1 MNAWISI
8 AKIQLTSL
16 QFIRCP
22 GDHARARL
30 KARGEKVPGG
40 SLGVTGVTLGVEI
53 WLLPICWTHIQGEIH
68 GVIMDV
74 YDSSYFIAF
83 VFIG

>member
-1 MNAWISI
+1 M
-8 AKIQLTSL
+8 
-16 QFIRCP
+16 
-22 GDHARARL
+22 
-30 KARGEKVPGG
+30 PGG

-74 YDSSYFIAF
+74 YDSSYFIAMF
-83 VFIG
+83 LLVEFCLVSIQVLLG